1 MIPTTSAILAAA
13 DIFIKSD
20 SISSLQIKLQPTY
33 KDISTV
39 STYEYTYIHVSY
51 MMYGIGIISGNDMI
65 DKLTEQDLPF
75 LYS

>member
-39 STYEYTYIHVSY
+39 STYGNTCIHVY
-51 MMYGIGIISGNDMI
+51 YQYTIG
-65 DKLTEQDLPF
+65 E
-75 LYS
+75 